1 MYENQKV
8 LENKPVKKQIK
19 IVCVN
24 KISPIFNGWVIWV
37 NKKLLIKRQIKKNI
51 CRMSGNSLIKNISFG
66 G

>member
-8 LENKPVKKQIK
+8 LENKPVKKQIR